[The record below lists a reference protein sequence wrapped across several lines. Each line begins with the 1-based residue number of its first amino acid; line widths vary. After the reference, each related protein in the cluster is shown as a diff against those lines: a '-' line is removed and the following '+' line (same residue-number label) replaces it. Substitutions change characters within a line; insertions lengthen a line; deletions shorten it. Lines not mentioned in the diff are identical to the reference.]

1 MEKQKYNLENAKAL
15 ENAKNEKFDD
25 IVSLLDLFQGEL
37 SLNDVLNQDMII
49 LTKLRE
55 SKIRSNEK
63 VAKEREKQARA
74 IQSKK

>member
-55 SKIRSNEK
+55 SKIRIN
-63 VAKEREKQARA
+63 
-74 IQSKK
+74 

>member
-15 ENAKNEKFDD
+15 ENAKNEKFDE

-55 SKIRSNEK
+55 SKLRINEK

-74 IQSKK
+74 SLSKD

>member
-15 ENAKNEKFDD
+15 ENAKNEKFDE

-55 SKIRSNEK
+55 SKLRINEK

-74 IQSKK
+74 IQSKR